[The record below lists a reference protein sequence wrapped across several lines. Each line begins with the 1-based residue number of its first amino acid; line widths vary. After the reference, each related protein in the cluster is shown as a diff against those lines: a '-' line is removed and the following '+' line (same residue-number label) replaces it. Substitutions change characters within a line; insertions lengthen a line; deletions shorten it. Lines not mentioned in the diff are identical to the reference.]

1 MFCNV
6 VVAEKI
12 SFLDIKLGDKITD
25 HFTSN
30 QINKHYIDDDEN
42 TKNSK
47 GERVYGRDVI
57 YSYMAILNDNK
68 IFKEDY
74 SNSGIQI
81 YFENETD
88 KIVSFAKVDMANDL
102 SSCIIERNK
111 DVSNYKKKNRIT
123 SLFNQEE
130 EVHKFPDGMAD
141 HYVSFLGKDRFFS
154 FRCYVYTDGDVTKRF
169 QVATNEFNDYV
180 FKKFNN

>member
-6 VVAEKI
+6 GVAEKI

-30 QINKHYIDDDEN
+30 QINKHYMDDDEH
-42 TKNSK
+42 TKTLK
-47 GERVYGRDVI
+47 GERVYGRDLI
-57 YSYMAILNDNK
+57 YSYIAIIRDNK

-88 KIVSFAKVDMANDL
+88 KIVSFGKVDMANDL
-102 SSCIIERNK
+102 SSCIICLL
-111 DVSNYKKKNRIT
+111 YT
-123 SLFNQEE
+123 S
-130 EVHKFPDGMAD
+130 PSPRD
-141 HYVSFLGKDRFFS
+141 
-154 FRCYVYTDGDVTKRF
+154 
-169 QVATNEFNDYV
+169 
-180 FKKFNN
+180 

>member
-1 MFCNV
+1 M
-6 VVAEKI
+6 
-12 SFLDIKLGDKITD
+12 
-25 HFTSN
+25 
-30 QINKHYIDDDEN
+30 DDDEN
-42 TKNSK
+42 TKNLK

-88 KIVSFAKVDMANDL
+88 KIVSFGKVDMANDL

-111 DVSNYKKKNRIT
+111 GPHKSICCKCVKNSI
-123 SLFNQEE
+123 
-130 EVHKFPDGMAD
+130 
-141 HYVSFLGKDRFFS
+141 
-154 FRCYVYTDGDVTKRF
+154 
-169 QVATNEFNDYV
+169 
-180 FKKFNN
+180 FNNNSYTII